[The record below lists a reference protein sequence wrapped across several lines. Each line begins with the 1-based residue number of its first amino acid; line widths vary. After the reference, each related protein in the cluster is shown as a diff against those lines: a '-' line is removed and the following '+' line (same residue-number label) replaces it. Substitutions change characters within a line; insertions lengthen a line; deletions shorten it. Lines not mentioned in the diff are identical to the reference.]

1 MKKILALLLTGA
13 LLFSLAACKKQE
25 EIPSDETVVASMKD
39 PIDSLARCMVENQTE
54 YAPDDPEF
62 FWTALYYFAGAYSS
76 GHEGVEL
83 LADTYQLKVPTS
95 VMEEYAI
102 ALFSD
107 YKGLPDLPDAL
118 QGNVSYDAESDAYLL
133 YEGDIGLSETR
144 LSNIEPTEDGY
155 TLTAELWGTDGEEAL
170 IAAFDVTLVRNTFSD
185 EIETPAYLC
194 SVSAMTMT
202 ERNTSDSS
210 LTPEQTITAVFNGLS
225 DSHTVEVTMED
236 GSVRAFQFDEASDAG
251 QVIGALAEGD
261 TFTLGFVTDGNNGSL
276 VIVTATAE

>member
-107 YKGLPDLPDAL
+107 YKGLPDYFPSSSSSMITTMPPILRF
-118 QGNVSYDAESDAYLL
+118 SS
-133 YEGDIGLSETR
+133 
-144 LSNIEPTEDGY
+144 
-155 TLTAELWGTDGEEAL
+155 
-170 IAAFDVTLVRNTFSD
+170 FLVILMIFG
-185 EIETPAYLC
+185 ITPSGC
-194 SVSAMTMT
+194 SSIKYA
-202 ERNTSDSS
+202 SS
-210 LTPEQTITAVFNGLS
+210 LSQSFSSSQPLKWDKRERIIS
-225 DSHTVEVTMED
+225 
-236 GSVRAFQFDEASDAG
+236 
-251 QVIGALAEGD
+251 
-261 TFTLGFVTDGNNGSL
+261 TLCPQ
-276 VIVTATAE
+276 